1 MLTLIT
7 PLERGFKIKG
17 PKVWV
22 KLSVKWFC
30 QTPVQSP
37 DFSLGTWSWLCFPPS
52 TRITTTTTTRTLRKI
67 YQMEENYR
75 SWIFHMDL
83 TWWKTTFDGSQPL
96 RRKLKKGKQI
106 DGNYENL
113 NIWNNFVKLK
123 PFQMDGQFEGQI
135 WLNSAKWCRIFHL
148 NLPNNS

>member
-1 MLTLIT
+1 
-7 PLERGFKIKG
+7 
-17 PKVWV
+17 
-22 KLSVKWFC
+22 
-30 QTPVQSP
+30 
-37 DFSLGTWSWLCFPPS
+37 
-52 TRITTTTTTRTLRKI
+52 
-67 YQMEENYR
+67 MEENYR

-123 PFQMDGQFEGQI
+123 PFQMDGLFEGQI
-135 WLNSAKWCRIFHL
+135 WLDSAKWCRIFHL